1 MPSRSP
7 GVVRV
12 LGATWLLTFAV
23 IVGGAI
29 LSSHPQGTPG
39 LPVSDSAV
47 SGLYFD
53 HIVVVIMENKNLCDL
68 YTHCSGSATYMT
80 NLADAYSMLLDYRY
94 ANVNPSLPNYLAL
107 SGGTDFGCS
116 GYDGPPHSNGCT
128 NTAWNAPNIVD
139 RLETGGV
146 TWKAYMEDMPSN
158 CYGSNSGGYAVRH
171 NPFVYYNSI
180 VGNAGRCA
188 RVVPAGSGDS
198 TLLNDLSS
206 NASAPNYMWLTPNKC
221 NDMHDCTIA
230 IGDAYLSN
238 LVPQILGSTV
248 FRTTRAAL
256 FLVFDEGYSNPTWA
270 SWAGPVV
277 KTGYTSSTYYDA
289 YSFLKTIETNWNL
302 YTLTSN
308 DANAATMDEFFK
320 APAPPPP
327 DTTPPMVTISSPL
340 NNSELTTADV
350 LVTGTAFDNVAL
362 QNVEL
367 STTGSTWTPA
377 TGTASW
383 SGTLTLVNGTYTI
396 HARATDTA
404 GNTRSTEVNVTVNI
418 TSAGPSPNQ
427 NPTLAGLLSNPLLL
441 GILIAAAIAAV
452 GAVVVLRKRSRTVK
466 APGEKPV
473 EPEPSKVDEKR
484 DPPPP

>member
-1 MPSRSP
+1 MSSRSNR
-7 GVVRV
+7 GVAALV
-12 LGATWLLTFAV
+12 ATLLLTVAAL
-23 IVGGAI
+23 VGGAI
-29 LSSHPQGTPG
+29 FSNHPQGTPG
-39 LPVSDSAV
+39 LPVSDSAA

-53 HIVVVIMENKNLCDL
+53 HVVVVIMENKNLCDL
-68 YTHCSGSATYMT
+68 YSHCGGSATYMT

-116 GYDGPPHSNGCT
+116 GYDGSPNSNGCT
-128 NTAWNAPNIVD
+128 NIAWNAPNIVD
-139 RLETGGV
+139 RLEAGGV

-158 CYGSNSGGYAVRH
+158 CYGSNSGKYAVRH

-206 NASAPNYMWLTPNKC
+206 NSSASNYMWLTPNNC
-221 NDMHDCTIA
+221 NNMHDCSIA
-230 IGDAYLSN
+230 TGDGYLAT
-238 LVPQILGSTV
+238 LIPKILSSTV
-248 FRTTRAAL
+248 FTTSRAAL

-302 YTLTSN
+302 QSLTSN
-308 DANAATMDEFFK
+308 DGNAATMDEFFK

-327 DTTPPMVTISSPL
+327 DTTPPTVTISSPA
-340 NNSELTTADV
+340 NNSQLTTADI
-350 LVTGTAFDNVAL
+350 LVSGTAFDNVAL
-362 QNVEL
+362 RKIEL

-377 TGTASW
+377 TGTTSW
-383 SGTLTLVNGTYTI
+383 SGTVTLVNGTYTI
-396 HARATDTA
+396 YARATDTA
-404 GNTRSTEVNVTVNI
+404 GNARSTAVNVTVNI
-418 TSAGPSPNQ
+418 TASGPPPSQ
-427 NPTLAGLLSNPLLL
+427 NPTLAILSNALVL
-441 GILIAAAIAAV
+441 GISIAAAIAVV
-452 GAVVVLRKRSRTVK
+452 GAIVVLRKRRRRLK
-466 APGEKPV
+466 AAGEKPV
-473 EPEPSKVDEKR
+473 EPEPSTADEKR
-484 DPPPP
+484 NPPPP